1 MSSRQLMAYYIVAL
15 TIIAVLSIASHVILE
30 QVLRSNEGSAA
41 IINVSG
47 RQRMLS
53 QRIASLAAQYR
64 LGDSGVRG
72 DLIAALGRFETQHD
86 RLIEATN
93 ARRAGAGTSALQA
106 MYFEGKQP
114 LDGEVRQFVA
124 DGRAVAALGP
134 GDPAMARPLADLFA
148 LARAPMLDGLD
159 AVVSIHQRE
168 SEATLAELE
177 RIQWA
182 ILIVVLV
189 TLAAEALAIFRPM
202 VNRIVAFTQEIMRLA
217 STDPLTGV
225 ANRRHFMER
234 AAAEVERARRSGQAL
249 SLLMVDADHFKKVND
264 TYGHDVGDAVL
275 TALAEALV
283 RNVRP
288 MDVVARLGGEEFA
301 VLLPEAS
308 VAMAAES
315 GERLR
320 AAVAALRVPHGDVGV
335 AFTVSIGAA
344 PVAAAIHGVEEALK
358 AADAALY
365 EAKQSGRNRVVVAR
379 VAADEMG
386 TAELGA
392 AGLAGLELAQ
402 ARIA

>member
-1 MSSRQLMAYYIVAL
+1 MSSRQLMAYYLLAL
-15 TIIAVLSIASHVILE
+15 TIIALLSVASHVILE

-64 LGDSGVRG
+64 LGDATARA

-86 RLIEATN
+86 RLIEETN
-93 ARRAGAGTSALQA
+93 ARSNGAGTSALRQV
-106 MYFEGKQP
+106 YFDGKRP
-114 LDGEVRQFVA
+114 LDGDVRQFVA
-124 DGRAVAALGP
+124 NARTIAAMAP

-148 LARAPMLDGLD
+148 AARAPMLNGLD
-159 AVVSIHQRE
+159 EVVTIHQQE

-177 RIQWA
+177 HIQWA

-189 TLAAEALAIFRPM
+189 TLMLEALAIFRPM

-217 STDPLTGV
+217 ATDPLTGV

-234 AAAEVERARRSGQAL
+234 AGIEVERARRSGHAL

-275 TALAEALV
+275 KALAETLV
-283 RNVRP
+283 TNVRP

-308 VAMAAES
+308 AAMAADS
-315 GERLR
+315 AERLR
-320 AAVAALRVPHGDVGV
+320 LAVGALRVPHGDVGV

-344 PVAAAIHGVEEALK
+344 AVAPGAHGVEDALK
-358 AADAALY
+358 AADSALY
-365 EAKQSGRNRVVVAR
+365 EAKQGGRNRVVVAR
-379 VAADEMG
+379 PGWQE
-386 TAELGA
+386 AEPG
-392 AGLAGLELAQ
+392 GLEGLDLAQ
-402 ARIA
+402 ARVA

>member
-1 MSSRQLMAYYIVAL
+1 MSSRQLMAYYLVAL

-64 LGDSGVRG
+64 LGDVGVRA

-86 RLIEATN
+86 LLIESTN
-93 ARRAGAGTSALQA
+93 ARRPGEGTSALRGV
-106 MYFEGKQP
+106 YFEGARP
-114 LDGEVRQFVA
+114 LDEDVRQFVA
-124 DGRAVAALGP
+124 DGRAVAALAP
-134 GDPAMARPLADLFA
+134 GDPSMARPLAELFA
-148 LARAPMLDGLD
+148 LARAPMLNGLD
-159 AVVSIHQRE
+159 DVVGIHQRE

-177 RIQWA
+177 HIQWA

-217 STDPLTGV
+217 ATDPLTGV

-234 AAAEVERARRSGQAL
+234 AAAEVERARRGGHAL
-249 SLLMVDADHFKKVND
+249 SLLMVDADHFKTVND

-275 TALAEALV
+275 KALAAALV
-283 RNVRP
+283 ANVRQ
-288 MDVVARLGGEEFA
+288 MDLVARLGGEEFA
-301 VLLPEAS
+301 VLLPEATA
-308 VAMAAES
+308 AMAAES

-320 AAVAALRVPHGDVGV
+320 AAVQGLRVPQGDVGDAAV
-335 AFTVSIGAA
+335 AFTVSIGATA
-344 PVAAAIHGVEEALK
+344 VTLGIQGVEEALK

-365 EAKQSGRNRVVVAR
+365 DAKQGGRNRVVVAR
-379 VAADEMG
+379 PAR
-386 TAELGA
+386 AEA
-392 AGLAGLELAQ
+392 AGTSAGMELAQ
-402 ARIA
+402 ARVA

>member
-1 MSSRQLMAYYIVAL
+1 MSSRQLMAYYLVAL

-64 LGDSGVRG
+64 LGDVGVRA

-86 RLIEATN
+86 LLIESTN
-93 ARRAGAGTSALQA
+93 ARRAGEGTSALRGV
-106 MYFEGKQP
+106 YFEGARP
-114 LDGEVRQFVA
+114 LDGDVRQFVA
-124 DGRAVAALGP
+124 DGRAVAAMGP

-159 AVVSIHQRE
+159 AVVGIHQRE
-168 SEATLAELE
+168 SEGTLAELE

-182 ILIVVLV
+182 ILIVVLA

-217 STDPLTGV
+217 ATDPLTGV

-264 TYGHDVGDAVL
+264 THGHDVGDAVL
-275 TALAEALV
+275 KALAAALV
-283 RNVRP
+283 ANVRP

-308 VAMAAES
+308 VATAAES

-320 AAVAALRVPHGDVGV
+320 AAVGALLVPHGDEGV

-344 PVAAAIHGVEEALK
+344 AVAAEPQGVEAALK

-365 EAKQSGRNRVVVAR
+365 EAKQGGRNRVVVAR
-379 VAADEMG
+379 PERAA
-386 TAELGA
+386 AEP
-392 AGLAGLELAQ
+392 AGSEGMELAQ
-402 ARIA
+402 ARVA